1 MQNQA
6 RASKDGWQVSLPVP
20 VFRGKVEGG
29 KLLLYD
35 QAGFLKYRNT
45 HEGHDVSVTVKRWR
59 DPRSSP
65 QNRYYWGVVVPL
77 LADHCG
83 YEREEM
89 HAALKWRFLRI
100 HDEGNLPT
108 VQSSSA
114 LNTEEFTDYI
124 EHVRALAAAMGVVI
138 PDPGEAE

>member
-1 MQNQA
+1 M
-6 RASKDGWQVSLPVP
+6 SLPAP
-20 VFRGKVEGG
+20 VWRGKVEGG

-35 QAGFLKYRNT
+35 QQEFLDYRNRF
-45 HEGHDVSVTVKRWR
+45 EGQDVSVIIKRWR

-65 QNRYYWGVVVPL
+65 QNRYYWGLVVPL

-83 YEREEM
+83 YDREEM
-89 HAALKWRFLRI
+89 HDALKWRFLRI
-100 HDEGNLPT
+100 HDEGDLPT
-108 VQSSSA
+108 VQSTAA

-124 EHVRALAAAMGVVI
+124 EHVRALAAAMGVII